1 MGQSVLS
8 KRCSRRR
15 RAATKGWSSRMPG
28 TKRRRVDHVEVKL
41 ESSEISTGGGSVVSK
56 YFTSRKPRCEVEQ
69 EDEKIDFEYV
79 KSLSSGE
86 YFDRMESL
94 TSDDPMLWRQPLSGT
109 VLSKLYSRSEIVPKN
124 FLPIFTQVRE
134 MRSHMVTPVDRMGCP
149 RIPILVSKQ
158 FGISRDQIR
167 PIDYRLQLLISL
179 ILASQTKD
187 ETVTKA
193 MYNIMN
199 YCITEF
205 NDSRGITLKSLKLI
219 PVGILENLIKS
230 TGFYHRK
237 AIYIKQTVLQL
248 QEVFDSD
255 VPHDIKGM
263 TSLSGVGPKIGYLA
277 LQKSWGLI
285 DGICVDVH
293 VDRLCRLWGWVP
305 SSSTTRNN
313 AEETRIA
320 VEKWLPKELW
330 YDFNTILVGFG
341 QMICGPR
348 IRRCDLCLANQVCPA
363 SQIK

>member
-1 MGQSVLS
+1 M
-8 KRCSRRR
+8 
-15 RAATKGWSSRMPG
+15 
-28 TKRRRVDHVEVKL
+28 EVKL
-41 ESSEISTGGGSVVSK
+41 EPSEVSTGGGNVVSR
-56 YFTSRKPRCEVEQ
+56 YFTSRKQGCDVKQ
-69 EDEKIDFEYV
+69 EEDSVIDFEYV

-94 TSDDPMLWRQPLSGT
+94 TSDDPMLWRQPLSET
-109 VLSKLYSRSEIVPKN
+109 ILSKLYSRSEIVPRN
-124 FLPIFTQVRE
+124 FIPIFTQVRE
-134 MRSHMVTPVDRMGCP
+134 MRSHMVTPVDKMGCP
-149 RIPILVSKQ
+149 RIPVLVSKQ
-158 FGISRDQIR
+158 FGIERDQIR

-205 NDSRGITLKSLKLI
+205 KDSHGITLKSLSLI

-248 QEVFDSD
+248 QETFDGD
-255 VPHDIKGM
+255 VPQDIKGM
-263 TSLSGVGPKIGYLA
+263 ISLSGVGPKIGYLA

-305 SSSTTRNN
+305 SSLSLSGTRNN

-320 VEKWLPKELW
+320 IEKWLPRELW

-341 QMICGPR
+341 QMVCGPK

-363 SQIK
+363 SQVK

>member
-1 MGQSVLS
+1 
-8 KRCSRRR
+8 
-15 RAATKGWSSRMPG
+15 MPG
-28 TKRRRVDHVEVKL
+28 AKRRKVDHLEVKL
-41 ESSEISTGGGSVVSK
+41 ESSEVSTGGGNVASK
-56 YFTSRKPRCEVEQ
+56 YFRSRKQKCEAKQ
-69 EDEKIDFEYV
+69 EDAEIDYEYV
-79 KSLSSGE
+79 KSLSSRE
-86 YFDRMESL
+86 YFDRMEFL
-94 TSDDPMLWRQPLSGT
+94 TSDDPLLWRLPLSDA
-109 VLSKLYSRSEIVPKN
+109 VLSELQSRSEIVPPN

-134 MRSHMVTPVDRMGCP
+134 MRSHMVTPVDKMGCP
-149 RIPILVSKQ
+149 RIPVLVSKQ

-167 PIDYRLQLLISL
+167 PKDYRLQLLISL

-187 ETVTKA
+187 ETVTRA

-199 YCITEF
+199 YCIIEF
-205 NDSRGITLKSLKLI
+205 RDPHGITLKSIQLI

-237 AIYIKQTVLQL
+237 AIYIKQTALQL
-248 QEVFDSD
+248 QETFDSD
-255 VPHDIKGM
+255 VPHTIKDM
-263 TSLSGVGPKIGYLA
+263 ISLSGVGPKIGYLA

-305 SSSTTRNN
+305 SLSSSSIARNN

-320 VEKWLPKELW
+320 IEKWLPKELW

-341 QMICGPR
+341 QMVCGPR
-348 IRRCDLCLANQVCPA
+348 IRRCDLCLANQACPA